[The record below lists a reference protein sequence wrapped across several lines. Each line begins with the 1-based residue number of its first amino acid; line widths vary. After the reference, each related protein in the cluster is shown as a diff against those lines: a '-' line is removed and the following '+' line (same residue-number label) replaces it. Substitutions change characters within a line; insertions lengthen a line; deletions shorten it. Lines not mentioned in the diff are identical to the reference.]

1 MACSSSPWPRS
12 SAFVLTCKKAN
23 CRVRKPRRASKSSL
37 RWELRWAPFILLL
50 FNLSRLVKNVPLP
63 PSLVLNRINCII
75 PSNASSSF
83 SSILVLSLPVRQQ
96 HKHPNPRVEPLIF
109 ESWLTKGKK
118 KLKQH
123 THTCLNSLFTHYGK
137 WFYLRE
143 WLPRRRGIQNRTTEH
158 LGRLH

>member
-63 PSLVLNRINCII
+63 PPPPSLVLNRINCII

-109 ESWLTKGKK
+109 ESCRGWRRVKKSWSSIPTPAWTAYSLTMASDSTWGND
-118 KLKQH
+118 
-123 THTCLNSLFTHYGK
+123 CLEGEVFKIAL
-137 WFYLRE
+137 
-143 WLPRRRGIQNRTTEH
+143 QNI
-158 LGRLH
+158 